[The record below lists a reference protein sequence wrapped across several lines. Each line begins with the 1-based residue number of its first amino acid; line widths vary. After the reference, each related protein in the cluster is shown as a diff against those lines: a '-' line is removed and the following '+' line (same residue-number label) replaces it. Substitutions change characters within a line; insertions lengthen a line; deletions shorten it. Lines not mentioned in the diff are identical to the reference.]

1 VYIRKTVKKY
11 KNKSY
16 TNYLLVES
24 IMTEKGPRQRTLC
37 SLGDLGP
44 RPREEWIAL
53 ARKIQDALSGQASL
67 LDSEPDEEAVLIA
80 EQVRAREKGA
90 VEPAVAVEV
99 DQVQTEKL
107 RLLGP
112 IQVARHFYAKLD
124 LDRILAE
131 AKLSRRARQ
140 LTEVMV
146 LNRLIC
152 PRSERAT
159 ADWVGRTALVD
170 LLEADLE
177 SLHESSLYRNL
188 DRLYG
193 QRETIERAL
202 AEREQSLF
210 ELEETIFMYDLTSTY
225 FEGQCQKNPAAQ
237 RGYSRD
243 HRFDAKQVVIGLVV
257 DGEGFPRAHEVFEG
271 NRNDSTT
278 VAEMLEVLEQRVGA
292 QRQAL
297 VVVDRGMSCAE
308 NLEQIRLHGYD
319 YLAAVSAGERDKY
332 RKQVEAESG
341 WTQVLRTASP
351 KNAFQKKARIQ
362 VRSVGDGP
370 ERLILCF
377 SEQRQAKDRAIREK
391 QEARFLE
398 DIDKL
403 SRRIHKGQ
411 LKDEKKIHQSIGR
424 LQERYSRVARYYVL
438 EYTSESGFSWR
449 LDGQK
454 RERAVRVDG
463 TYLLK
468 TSRQGLQDHEI
479 WLIYS
484 LLSRVE
490 NAFRSLKTPLAERPI
505 FHQLQRRVETHIFL
519 CVLALHLLVAIEKT
533 LRDQGVHT
541 SWTTVRDS
549 VSAHQVCSVM
559 LPASNGD
566 VLTIRKPSHP
576 EPNVRRLY
584 DLLGVPHTVMK
595 PIKTWKRRTKS

>member
-11 KNKSY
+11 KDKTY
-16 TNYLLVES
+16 TNYVLVES

-67 LDSEPDEEAVLIA
+67 LDSEPEAEAVVIA
-80 EQVRAREKGA
+80 EKVRARQKSA
-90 VEPAVAVEV
+90 VEPTVAVQV

-112 IQVARHFYAKLD
+112 IQVARHFYGKLD
-124 LDRILAE
+124 LDRILGE

-146 LNRLIC
+146 LNRLIR

-159 ADWVGRTALVD
+159 VDWASRTALVD

-193 QRETIERAL
+193 RREAIEGAL
-202 AEREQSLF
+202 AEREKSLF

-225 FEGQCQKNPAAQ
+225 FEGQCQKNPAAK

-257 DGEGFPRAHEVFEG
+257 DREGFPRAHEVFEG

-278 VAEMLEVLEQRVGA
+278 VAEMLEVLEKRVGA

-297 VVVDRGMSCAE
+297 VVVDRGMSGKE
-308 NLEQIRLHGYD
+308 NLEQIRQHGYD
-319 YLAAVSAGERDKY
+319 YLAAVSASERDKY
-332 RKQVEAESG
+332 RQEVEAESG
-341 WTQVLRTASP
+341 WTQVVRTVSP
-351 KNAFQKKARIQ
+351 KNAFQKQARIQ
-362 VRSVGDGP
+362 VRSVGDAQ

-403 SRRIHKGQ
+403 SRRIAKGQ

-438 EYTSESGFSWR
+438 EYTSESGFCRR
-449 LDGQK
+449 LDGNK

-541 SWTTVRDS
+541 SWTTVRDT
-549 VSAHQVCSVM
+549 VSTHQVCSVT

-595 PIKTWKRRTKS
+595 PTKTWKRRMKS